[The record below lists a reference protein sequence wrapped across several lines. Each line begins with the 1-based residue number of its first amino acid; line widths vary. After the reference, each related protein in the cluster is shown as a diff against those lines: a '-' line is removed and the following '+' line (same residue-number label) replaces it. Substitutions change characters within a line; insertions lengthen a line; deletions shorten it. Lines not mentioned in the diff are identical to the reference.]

1 MNSKDAC
8 HLCLPLPPE
17 AGDKSPEEIPDLIVI
32 LGPLDPYPHPL
43 VRAGDKE
50 VGACKARF

>member
-1 MNSKDAC
+1 M
-8 HLCLPLPPE
+8 LCLPLPPE
-17 AGDKSPEEIPDLIVI
+17 AGDKSPEEIPALTVV

-50 VGACKARF
+50 VGAGKARF